1 MRHVAARRVAA
12 GSVQSPAMYRD
23 GQGEEPRETPDRI
36 NLSWLVRLRWGAV
49 VGQLL
54 TIVAVDRI
62 MGIPLPLT
70 PLLGVV
76 GLEAASNAAAA
87 LWLRERRPVRG
98 WMLPAAMATDVVIL
112 TGLLFF
118 TGGPFNPFSFLY
130 LVHIALGAVVLRP
143 VWTWSLVALS
153 LVCSGALFY
162 GHVWLS
168 LDYSNPAS
176 HAQHM
181 RMHLEG
187 MWIAFA
193 VASGFIVYFVTRVRR
208 ALARRE
214 ADLAAER
221 ALAARNERLA
231 SLATLAAGAA
241 HELATPL
248 GTIAVVARE
257 IERIAERQG
266 PGPALEDIRLIR
278 AQVDRCRGILSQLAA
293 DAGASAGESFSR
305 ARLSDLVALAL
316 DGLPAQP
323 PVAADFSPASDREV
337 LAPRRALSQALRA
350 VMKNAQDASGG
361 GAGVQV
367 TARTERDRIVL
378 QVIDR
383 GAGMSPDVLA
393 RAGEPFFTTKAPGRG
408 MGLGLFLARSLV
420 ESLGGGFEIHSAAG
434 EGTRVSLSLP
444 LAAPLPER
452 AVPQPAEA
460 LA

>member
-1 MRHVAARRVAA
+1 MAGMRREAV
-12 GSVQSPAMYRD
+12 G
-23 GQGEEPRETPDRI
+23 GELLETPDRI
-36 NLSWLVRLRWGAV
+36 NLSWLVRLRWGAI

-54 TIVAVDRI
+54 TIFVVDRT

-76 GLEAASNAAAA
+76 GLEAAGNAGAM
-87 LWLRERRPVRG
+87 LWLGERRPVRD
-98 WMLPAAMATDVVIL
+98 WMLPAAMAFDVVML

-143 VWTWSLVALS
+143 VWTWSLVGLS

-162 GHVWLS
+162 GHVWLK
-168 LDYSNPAS
+168 LDYSDPTS

-193 VASGFIVYFVTRVRR
+193 VAAGFIVYFVTRVRR
-208 ALARRE
+208 ALSRRE

-257 IERIAERQG
+257 LERVTERQG

-278 AQVDRCRGILSQLAA
+278 AQVDRCRAILSQLAS
-293 DAGASAGESFSR
+293 DAGASAGESFVR
-305 ARLSDLVALAL
+305 TTLSEVVALAL
-316 DGLPAQP
+316 DGLPAEP
-323 PVAADFSPASDREV
+323 PVRTDLPAGQAREILV
-337 LAPRRALSQALRA
+337 PRRALAQALRA
-350 VMKNAQDASGG
+350 VMKNAQDASGA
-361 GAGVQV
+361 GAEVQV
-367 TARTERDRIVL
+367 TARDEGDRLLLEVA
-378 QVIDR
+378 DR
-383 GAGMSPDVLA
+383 GAGMPPEVLA

-420 ESLGGGFEIHSAAG
+420 ESLGGSFALRSSAGRGTTVALGF
-434 EGTRVSLSLP
+434 P
-444 LAAPLPER
+444 LATPLPER
-452 AVPQPAEA
+452 ATVAAEA

>member
-1 MRHVAARRVAA
+1 MRREAVA
-12 GSVQSPAMYRD
+12 D
-23 GQGEEPRETPDRI
+23 TPDRI

-49 VGQLL
+49 LGQLV
-54 TIVAVDRI
+54 TIVLVDRV
-62 MGIPLPLT
+62 MDIPLPIV

-76 GLEAASNAAAA
+76 GLEVTSNAAAM
-87 LWLRERRPVRG
+87 LWLRERRPVAG
-98 WMLPAAMATDVVIL
+98 WMLPGVMAIDVVIL

-143 VWTWSLVALS
+143 RWTWSLVTLS

-162 GHVWLS
+162 GHVWLR
-168 LDYSNPAS
+168 LDYSDPAS

-193 VASGFIVYFVTRVRR
+193 VAALFIVYFVTRVRR
-208 ALARRE
+208 ALAGRE
-214 ADLAAER
+214 ADLADQR

-257 IERIAERQG
+257 IERTAERQE
-266 PGPALEDIRLIR
+266 PATGLEDIRLIR
-278 AQVDRCRGILSQLAA
+278 AQVDRCRTILAQLAA
-293 DAGASAGESFSR
+293 DAGASTGESFVRTSV
-305 ARLSDLVALAL
+305 SQLVALAQQ
-316 DGLPAQP
+316 GLPAEP
-323 PVAADFSPASDREV
+323 RVDSELPAAGDRQL
-337 LAPRRALSQALRA
+337 LAPVRALSQALRA
-350 VMKNAQDASGG
+350 VIKNAQDASP
-361 GAGVQV
+361 ADGVVRVRAREQDDSVALVV
-367 TARTERDRIVL
+367 TDA
-378 QVIDR
+378 
-383 GAGMSPDVLA
+383 GAGMRPEVLA

-408 MGLGLFLARSLV
+408 MGLGLFLARSLM
-420 ESLGGGFEIHSAAG
+420 ESLGGSFEIESAAG
-434 EGTRVSLSLP
+434 EGTTVSMRLSVAPPPVVP
-444 LAAPLPER
+444 LAR
-452 AVPQPAEA
+452 PAEV